1 MRNTSRL
8 RKFGWLVFLLLPLVL
23 LIFLPGRNHA
33 AGVELGQ
40 TLEGAGSANFDW
52 LRHPGM
58 KYGVAFHAPKSGALR
73 EIMLPWKSKGS
84 YGAGTL
90 GVFDFELYADGPR
103 HFPGQNLIGSARNIL
118 PQQATDGRLDGALQV
133 PLEAELKKG
142 EIYHLVVSNVDPDPE
157 QNWSCPNT
165 LMTRVRPWDGAGFQ
179 AEFFADG
186 AWHPWASKNNPFNA
200 QRRNDVS
207 AAHCPLLLR
216 WGDGSMSGDPYYSAA
231 ERQGAFFY
239 GEHYAGELI
248 AWNEATVTISRIGI
262 SVWKRGKPGEL
273 IYHLE
278 SEDGEELAAGIL
290 PGGKEIGG
298 IAGWV
303 YAALPAPV
311 ELRKGS
317 TYRLW
322 FASPASPDEDN
333 CYYQYVPYG
342 DQRPA
347 GWLECGWGGTASH
360 YIHND
365 GAGWSDEKAMDLTF
379 SLQ

>member
-1 MRNTSRL
+1 MRNLSRL
-8 RKFGWLVFLLLPLVL
+8 RKLGWLLLLLLPLL
-23 LIFLPGRNHA
+23 LLLFLPGRNHA

-52 LRHPGM
+52 LQHPGM
-58 KYGVAFHAPKSGALR
+58 KYGVAFRTPKSGTLR
-73 EIMLPWKSKGS
+73 EIVLPWKSKGG

-90 GVFDFELYADGPR
+90 GVFDFELHTDGPQ
-103 HFPGQNLIGSARNIL
+103 HFPAETVIGSVRDIF
-118 PQQATDGRLDGALQV
+118 PQEATDGRLDGALQV
-133 PLEAELKKG
+133 PLVANLKKG
-142 EIYHLVVSNVDPDPE
+142 EIYHLVVSNVDPDP
-157 QNWSCPNT
+157 QRNWSCPNT

-186 AWHPWASKNNPFNA
+186 AWRPWASKNNPFNR

-216 WGDGSMSGDPYYSAA
+216 WDDGSVTGDPYYSAA

-239 GEHYAGELI
+239 GEHRAGELI
-248 AWNEATVTISRIGI
+248 AWEEPTVTISRIGI

-273 IYHLE
+273 LYHLE
-278 SEDGEELAAGIL
+278 NDGGDALATGTL
-290 PGGKEIGG
+290 PGTKEIGG
-298 IAGWV
+298 MAGWV

-311 ELRKGS
+311 ELRKGR

-322 FASPASPDEDN
+322 FASPDSPNEDN

-347 GWLECGWGGTASH
+347 GWLESGWGGTASH
-360 YIHND
+360 YLHDN
-365 GAGWSDEKAMDLTF
+365 GAGWIDEKAMDLTF